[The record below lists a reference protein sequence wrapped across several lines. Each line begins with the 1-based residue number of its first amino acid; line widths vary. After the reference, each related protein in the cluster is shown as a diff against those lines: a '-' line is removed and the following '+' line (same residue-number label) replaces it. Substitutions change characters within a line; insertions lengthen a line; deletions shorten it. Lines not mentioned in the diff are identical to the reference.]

1 MADIAAGERVIVRDE
16 EWLVRSV
23 RSTEFDGT
31 RVEVTGV
38 SELVRDLDAV
48 FFDHPE
54 LDDIDRLDPKQGT
67 LVADTSPGF
76 RRTRLWL
83 ESVRRGSPIPGADT
97 RITVGHR
104 ALLDRMD
111 YQLRP
116 ASQALQNLR
125 PRILIGDA
133 VGLGKTLEIGI
144 LLSELIRRGRGERIL
159 VVTPRAVLEQFQQE
173 LWTRFAIPLIRLDSD
188 GIQKVKRDLPASR
201 NPFSYY
207 KRVIVSIDTL
217 KNPARYKHH
226 LKNQHWDAVVID
238 ECHNLI
244 NRGTQNNALAKLL
257 AEQTDALIL
266 ASATP
271 HNGKPESFAELV
283 NLLDPTAIADHD
295 KYSAKDIEHLYVRRH
310 RNSPDVKLDVAHK
323 WKERLQPEVV
333 GVAPTPAELD
343 VLRELENVWLHP
355 EGPSV
360 ITGQGRQLFPW
371 TLYKAFLS
379 SPKALRAS
387 VGRRLKNL
395 DDDTG
400 PEAKALQRLDELA
413 TAADKGAPAK
423 LEALI
428 DHLGQIGVGKDSNT
442 RVVIFSERID
452 TIDWLVDEISKR
464 LKFSGK
470 SKDDLNPVE
479 LLHAQMSDQKIQAVV
494 EGFGQSSSPIR
505 VLVASDMASEGLNL
519 HKECH
524 QLVHYDLPWS
534 FIRIQQRNGRID
546 RYGQLHRPQITALAL
561 TAEADADVTDD
572 LNVVTKL
579 LRKEDEANRALGDA
593 GALLN
598 LHDAEIEE
606 ARVMEAI
613 RQGKDIDDVVPEA
626 TPAKLNPFAA
636 LMATGGEHRVDASP
650 ETADLSTFFEDDDNY
665 LTDELADISSGRGG
679 PDMEIERV
687 ADDDFIAFTPPDDLI
702 NRFRDLPPD
711 YLEEQ
716 DIAGR
721 LRLTGS
727 KSFAQGRL
735 TRAQKAEKT
744 SWPDVHFLA
753 PIHPVLD
760 WAGDRAV
767 GRFGRNEIPVV
778 AGDVDEPYFLTQA
791 VWSNDAGSP
800 AIAHW
805 GAVGGLPNNP
815 DVRDFDEIVDVAGIR
830 EGATNPGIDNE
841 LLGDLQ
847 KNVPGAVDAATAHI
861 RSRRDDFEVEL
872 LERVDQY
879 RASLKT
885 WEQTALT
892 VVIETGAR
900 KNARLDIEKTA
911 DDWSAIIDSLAA
923 SGDPFV
929 RVVGVIIPKARA

>member
-16 EWLVRSV
+16 EWLVRAV
-23 RSTEFDGT
+23 RTTEFDGT

-38 SELVRDLDAV
+38 SELVRDQDAV

-54 LDDIDRLDPKQGT
+54 LDSIDRLDPKDGR

-83 ESVRRGSPIPGADT
+83 ESVRRGSPIPTADT

-116 ASQALQNLR
+116 AAQALQNLR

-173 LWTRFAIPLIRLDSD
+173 LWTRFAIPLIRLDSA
-188 GIQKVKRDLPASR
+188 GIQKVKRELPASR

-226 LKNQHWDAVVID
+226 LKNQYWDAVVID

-244 NRGTQNNALAKLL
+244 NRGTQNNELARLL
-257 AEQTDALIL
+257 ASQTDALIL

-271 HNGKPESFAELV
+271 HNGKQESFAELV
-283 NLLDPTAIADHD
+283 NLLDPTAIADAAD
-295 KYSAKDIEHLYVRRH
+295 YSANDIEHLYVRRH

-323 WKERLQPEVV
+323 WRERKQPNII
-333 GVAPTPAELD
+333 GVTPTPAELD
-343 VLRELENVWLHP
+343 VLRELEDVWLHP
-355 EGPSV
+355 TGPHVVS
-360 ITGQGRQLFPW
+360 GQGRQLFPW

-379 SPKALRAS
+379 SPTALRS
-387 VGRRLKNL
+387 SIERRLRNV
-395 DDDTG
+395 DDDFG
-400 PEAKALQRLDELA
+400 REAQALRRLDEH
-413 TAADKGAPAK
+413 AAAAEAGVPAK
-423 LEALI
+423 LTALI
-428 DHLGQIGVGKDSNT
+428 EHLRAVGVGKDSDS
-442 RVVIFSERID
+442 RVVVFSERID
-452 TIDWLVDEISKR
+452 TLGWLHDEISRR
-464 LKFSGK
+464 LKLSGK
-470 SKDDLNPVE
+470 AVNGLHTVE
-479 LLHAQMSDQKIQAVV
+479 VMHAGLSDEKIQAIV
-494 EGFGQSSSPIR
+494 EGFGQSTSNIR
-505 VLVASDMASEGLNL
+505 VLIASDMASEGLNL

-546 RYGQLHRPQITALAL
+546 RYGQMHSPQITALAL
-561 TAEADADVTDD
+561 TTTADVTDD

-579 LRKEDEANRALGDA
+579 LKKEDEANRALGDA
-593 GALLN
+593 GVLLDV
-598 LHDAEIEE
+598 HDARIEE
-606 ARVMEAI
+606 DTVMKAI
-613 RQGKDIDDVVPEA
+613 SAGQDLDVITPEV

-636 LMATGGEHRVDASP
+636 LMVSGGEHRSDPAP
-650 ETADLSTFFEDDDNY
+650 ETAERLSFFDDDDNY
-665 LTDELADISSGRGG
+665 LFDELTDIAAGTQSADF
-679 PDMEIERV
+679 
-687 ADDDFIAFTPPDDLI
+687 DFHRDEDTDLIAFDPPDDLVT
-702 NRFRDLPPD
+702 RFRDLPAD
-711 YLEEQ
+711 YREEQ
-716 DIAGR
+716 GIERR
-721 LRLTGS
+721 LRLSGS
-727 KSFAQGRL
+727 KGFAQERL

-778 AGDVDEPYFLTQA
+778 SGAVDEPYFLTQA

-800 AIAHW
+800 SIAHW
-805 GAVGGLPNNP
+805 GAVRGLPDAP
-815 DVRDFDEIVDVAGIR
+815 EVHEFDDIVDAAGLR
-830 EGATNPGIDNE
+830 EGATNTGI
-841 LLGDLQ
+841 GDDDIKRLQ
-847 KNVPGAVDAATAHI
+847 PYVPAAVDAALSHL
-861 RSRRDDFEVEL
+861 RERRDDFEADLLDRVEGYRKS
-872 LERVDQY
+872 LE
-879 RASLKT
+879 T

-892 VVIETGAR
+892 ITTAAGSR
-900 KNARLDIEKTA
+900 KNSRLEVQKTA
-911 DDWSAIIDSLAA
+911 GDWSEIINSLAA

-929 RVVGVIIPKARA
+929 RVVGVVIPRKGV